1 MAENAKKILIV
12 EDDEE
17 LIEAMKDRFEQEGF
31 VVITAVNG
39 EEGVKTAKAKHPDLI
54 LLDVMMPKLNGM
66 EALAQL
72 RQDSWGKD
80 VPVFVLTALDAEDK
94 RREAAQMGA
103 DYIVKSATKLKG
115 VVEKV
120 KEQLGIA

>member
-1 MAENAKKILIV
+1 MAEETKKLLVV
-12 EDDEE
+12 EDDKA

-31 VVITAVNG
+31 EVFTAVNG
-39 EEGVKTAKAKHPDLI
+39 EDGVKVAKAEHPDLI

-66 EALAQL
+66 EALALL
-72 RQDSWGKD
+72 RQDKWGKD

-103 DYIVKSATKLKG
+103 DYIVKSATKLEV